1 MQVRSI
7 RRKLDAQIDAAEGEV
22 GVKALHYSNSVV
34 LQIRYNGEF
43 DSTYEVNSVGLRP
56 GSMTNGRPLA
66 LNTYASEDN
75 SQDGGTGEIDE
86 ETEEPTDYLAD
97 YKVVV
102 RLGNGDDPK
111 MNIVCSQIAELYNQM
126 QGGDEL
132 RGVNL
137 VISLSRKLWKGEDSH
152 SRDFAVLVFLLQCI
166 KDMYV

>member
-22 GVKALHYSNSVV
+22 AVKALHYSNSVV

-56 GSMTNGRPLA
+56 GSITNGRPLA

-75 SQDGGTGEIDE
+75 SQNGGSA
-86 ETEEPTDYLAD
+86 TDYLAD